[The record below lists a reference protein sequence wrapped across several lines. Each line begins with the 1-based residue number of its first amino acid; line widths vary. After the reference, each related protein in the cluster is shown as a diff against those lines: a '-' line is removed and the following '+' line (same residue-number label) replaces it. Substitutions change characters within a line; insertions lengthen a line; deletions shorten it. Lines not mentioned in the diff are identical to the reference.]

1 MNPKRSLTPSSLG
14 LAQGKSPMNEE
25 EMEERFKQLYDDT
38 GSVFIHHS
46 TIAKLPTRLQLEV
59 KSLAAQLFGQRKQK

>member
-1 MNPKRSLTPSSLG
+1 MND
-14 LAQGKSPMNEE
+14 EE
-25 EMEERFKQLYDDT
+25 IEERAKSIYHDT

>member
-1 MNPKRSLTPSSLG
+1 
-14 LAQGKSPMNEE
+14 MNEE